1 MEDYRLDKN
10 LIMAHKA
17 LEIAKEAGNEVRK
30 QGPKDSAK
38 RPLFPE
44 ETIER
49 YTAGD
54 EER

>member
-1 MEDYRLDKN
+1 MEDNRLNKN
-10 LIMAHKA
+10 LSMAHEA
-17 LEIAKEAGNEVRK
+17 LEIAKEAGKEVRK

-44 ETIER
+44 KTIER